1 MLCIPCRA
9 RAQGTALV
17 PPTDLAYQDVDRLVE
32 LGALDGVIVGQ
43 RPYSFREF
51 ARIARATRDRLD
63 ARSGTRSF
71 ALSEREGIANGILKR
86 LESRFGGW
94 SDGDASTSH
103 VLLSPFD
110 AAALT
115 FVSTDATSRGL
126 PGNLA
131 QATET
136 TIEPLTYRRLGR
148 RAPPGSTLALDLQQ
162 RIEPLSWLAI
172 RARERVEYRLPNDT
186 TRSRHDEGLLLG
198 SIRARWRNLAVTVGR
213 EELAWA
219 QRPGSGIMLA
229 SDAPALDQVSLA
241 GDAPFILPGVLGRL
255 GPTQGTLFLANL
267 GPSTV
272 RSESRLLG
280 YKVSV
285 QPDPSVELGGSF
297 FNHFGGVGSPPA
309 SFSNRLIDFLPFID
323 IFRHHNYT
331 DTTRT
336 LDVESDKVLGVDGR
350 WRIERMGGLVLSG
363 ELLIDDFDVHR
374 LPQLLTGYGSST
386 FSALVPSLG
395 SQVWALEFT
404 AKHMGIITS
413 THNQL
418 SNGITTRGRLLG
430 DELGPNAKAFG
441 AELRWT
447 PYPAVRLAA

>member
-1 MLCIPCRA
+1 
-9 RAQGTALV
+9 
-17 PPTDLAYQDVDRLVE
+17 
-32 LGALDGVIVGQ
+32 
-43 RPYSFREF
+43 
-51 ARIARATRDRLD
+51 
-63 ARSGTRSF
+63 
-71 ALSEREGIANGILKR
+71 
-86 LESRFGGW
+86 
-94 SDGDASTSH
+94 
-103 VLLSPFD
+103 
-110 AAALT
+110 
-115 FVSTDATSRGL
+115 
-126 PGNLA
+126 
-131 QATET
+131 
-136 TIEPLTYRRLGR
+136 
-148 RAPPGSTLALDLQQ
+148 
-162 RIEPLSWLAI
+162 
-172 RARERVEYRLPNDT
+172 
-186 TRSRHDEGLLLG
+186 
-198 SIRARWRNLAVTVGR
+198 
-213 EELAWA
+213 
-219 QRPGSGIMLA
+219 
-229 SDAPALDQVSLA
+229 
-241 GDAPFILPGVLGRL
+241 
-255 GPTQGTLFLANL
+255 
-267 GPSTV
+267 
-272 RSESRLLG
+272 
-280 YKVSV
+280 
-285 QPDPSVELGGSF
+285 
-297 FNHFGGVGSPPA
+297 VGSPPA

-447 PYPAVRLAA
+447 PYPAVRLAAEGRAAIYTDADYASSYTDSAKTRFVLFKTAFRGDELRDRIRLSATIQSDEGLALVVRGGGERVRNLDFQGDRRNEYLLDVALRLRM